1 MRVSIAK
8 IFIAVSLFMIVVALT
23 GCEPKRTAE
32 KISIEVQIEE
42 YLSDVELGRELFRVD
57 SLIPGNSYQVPFL
70 SAVFRDSVI
79 SHSRSIDYTVPR
91 TILYTPVDA
100 RGILSVQILVRDEF
114 VVQSIGIRSGLPDT
128 VITTTRVLLR
138 DGWFL
143 KAGNSSDPGYGWLLW
158 GFNGTV
164 PTTASDARMPVDIRC
179 EVEGSIVFSGDNDM
193 LEEHVEDTGN
203 LVIGDY
209 ILVEDIRNVPQGDR
223 ILFEGA
229 PANFSSST
237 RYVTG
242 LSARDELGIEKSIMT
257 RITDAQYRD
266 TIKTQNP
273 NTRLWNIVYVEA
285 FRDDR
290 FLFIKSWVIPYR
302 VPQ

>member
-1 MRVSIAK
+1 MRISFAK
-8 IFIAVSLFMIVVALT
+8 VFIAVSSFLIVVALT

-32 KISIEVQIEE
+32 KISIEVQIED
-42 YLSDVELGRELFRVD
+42 YLSNVELGRELFRVD

-79 SHSRSIDYTVPR
+79 SHTRSIDYTVPR

-100 RGILSVQILVRDEF
+100 RGILSVQVLVRDEF
-114 VVQSIGIRSGLPDT
+114 VVQSIGIRTGMPDT
-128 VITTTRVLLR
+128 VITTARDLLR

-143 KAGNSSDPGYGWLLW
+143 RAGNSSDPGYGWLLW
-158 GFNGTV
+158 GFNGAVSTSSV
-164 PTTASDARMPVDIRC
+164 NSPMPVDIQC
-179 EVEGSIVFSGDNDM
+179 ETEDSSIFSGDSDM
-193 LEEHVEDTGN
+193 LEEHFEDTGRFSF
-203 LVIGDY
+203 GEY
-209 ILVEDIRNVPQGDR
+209 ILIEDIRNIPQGER
-223 ILFEGA
+223 LYFRGT
-229 PANFSSST
+229 PASASSAT

-273 NTRLWNIVYVEA
+273 NTNLWNVVYVEA

-290 FLFIKSWVIPYR
+290 FFFIKSWVIPYR